1 MAAITLSKLNKHYGS
16 LFHAVKDVD
25 LEIADKE
32 FVALVGPSGCGKST
46 TLRMI
51 AGLED
56 ITSGDIRIGDRLVN
70 NLPPRDRDI
79 AMVFQNYALYQ
90 HMSVYDNLAFG
101 LRNKKTAEAEIKAA
115 IDRAAG
121 MLGLHELLQRK
132 PKQLS
137 GGQQQRVALGRCIV
151 RNPQVF
157 LFDEPLSNLD
167 AKLRAQMRIEI
178 KRLHAEIPTTSV
190 FVTHDQVEAMTLGDR
205 VVIMRDGRVQQIGTP
220 LQVYGKPANKFVA
233 GFIGAPAMNFI
244 DVTVR
249 SEAGADVGRGRRSA
263 ADGRRRG
270 RACARGLQRPAR
282 DPGHAAG
289 APRARRGRPGPWFRC
304 PRRGGRTAR
313 LRDLAGDE
321 GRRRQRHRRPR
332 ACRNRRSRA
341 ATRSAF
347 RRSPAVCISSIP
359 RPSCRFRR
367 EIRPKRRSLLPRC
380 CQDDRGSRKMEPSRP
395 SRIVS
400 PVTEQVRHA
409 AGTRNS
415 GHELRGGGRCLRH
428 RVELPTQDRRHRR

>member
-1 MAAITLSKLNKHYGS
+1 MAAITLSKLNKHYGA

-25 LEIADKE
+25 LQIADKG

-56 ITSGDIRIGDRLVN
+56 ITSGEIRIGERIVN
-70 NLPPRDRDI
+70 HLPPRDRDI

-101 LRNKKTAEAEIKAA
+101 LRNKQTPETEIRAA

-121 MLGLHELLQRK
+121 MLGLHGLMDRK
-132 PKQLS
+132 PRQLS

-178 KRLHAEIPTTSV
+178 KRLHAAIPTTSV

-205 VVIMRDGRVQQIGTP
+205 VVIMRDGRVQQVGTP

-249 SEAGADVGRGRRSA
+249 GDAGAIAIEAAGLRLMVNAAEARALSAHNGRTLIMGMRPEHLVLGEGAPGLGFDARVEVVEQLGSEILLETAVGSTSVTIARVPA
-263 ADGRRRG
+263 ETKV
-270 RACARGLQRPAR
+270 ARGDQIRVSAQAGRLHFF
-282 DPGHAAG
+282 DPD
-289 APRARRGRPGPWFRC
+289 
-304 PRRGGRTAR
+304 T
-313 LRDLAGDE
+313 
-321 GRRRQRHRRPR
+321 
-332 ACRNRRSRA
+332 
-341 ATRSAF
+341 
-347 RRSPAVCISSIP
+347 
-359 RPSCRFRR
+359 
-367 EIRPKRRSLLPRC
+367 
-380 CQDDRGSRKMEPSRP
+380 
-395 SRIVS
+395 
-400 PVTEQVRHA
+400 
-409 AGTRNS
+409 
-415 GHELRGGGRCLRH
+415 
-428 RVELPTQDRRHRR
+428 ELPIAG